1 MGPISNGSTTKR
13 SFQCEGSQADLHDK
27 FRLTTCYQK
36 TFILDE
42 GPSKIMQHFG
52 KEFVSEST

>member
-52 KEFVSEST
+52 KEFVS